1 MIILKQTALY
11 EEKNVKKS
19 EEMLARLIVLL
30 NEDNR
35 ISDIVRV
42 SQDEEYRQKL
52 YLEYHIV

>member
-11 EEKNVKKS
+11 EEKNVKKG

-52 YLEYHIV
+52 YLGYHIV

>member
-1 MIILKQTALY
+1 MIILKQTVLY
-11 EEKNVKKS
+11 EEKNMKKG